1 MEETRRGRTSLF
13 AGVVAPL
20 AILLAISGQAAPFD
34 EKSKAP
40 RAASSQALRPKL
52 EAHFQTF
59 QRKQQDADPA
69 AFIRDRQAYRQWS
82 DLYFAVGLALDER
95 VPLKDLAE
103 FGLVAQANGTYV
115 VDLQKFPQWSPL
127 DARLFRLTNPEVMQE
142 YEPALRARGFRQS
155 DLAVLREYL
164 ATHDPR
170 LSRYAEGREL
180 IDTFA
185 KRLQSRRRAGQP
197 VNLDEALAFR
207 YQKVAL
213 RDESERHWAVA
224 LLDALDPQRQRI
236 LAAFLFD
243 EFESSLTLGT
253 PSAPLGETL
262 EQEVAPLV
270 SGDYVKMLAT
280 EETEIRRDVAQRAA
294 KLKEGELR

>member
-1 MEETRRGRTSLF
+1 MGL
-13 AGVVAPL
+13 VAPL
-20 AILLAISGQAAPFD
+20 AMLLAVAAQAAPFD
-34 EKSKAP
+34 EKSQAP
-40 RAASSQALRPKL
+40 RVASSQALRPKL
-52 EAHFQTF
+52 EAHFQAF
-59 QRKQQDADPA
+59 QHKQQEADPA
-69 AFIRDRQAYRQWS
+69 AFISDRQAYRQWS

-127 DARLFRLTNPEVMQE
+127 DGRLYRLNNPAVLQD
-142 YEPALRARGFRQS
+142 YEPALRARGFRDS
-155 DLAVLREYL
+155 DIAALRTYL

-170 LSRYAEGREL
+170 LALHAKGREL
-180 IDTFA
+180 IESFA
-185 KRLQSRRRAGQP
+185 KRLQSRRPGQP
-197 VNLDEALAFR
+197 LNLDEALAFR
-207 YQKVAL
+207 YQKVTL
-213 RDESERHWAVA
+213 RAETERQWAVA
-224 LLDALDPQRQRI
+224 LLDALDAQRQRI

-253 PSAPLGETL
+253 PVAPLREVL
-262 EQEVAPLV
+262 EQDVAPLV

-280 EETEIRRDVAQRAA
+280 EEAEIRREVSQRAE